1 MPAKLAVIRRKIL
14 CSHFAPQNKE
24 ENPLL
29 AESSHFAPQNKE
41 EQIEK
46 QESKYHFSCN
56 DGSRHDFYT
65 DF

>member
-1 MPAKLAVIRRKIL
+1 MPAKQVSG
-14 CSHFAPQNKE
+14 CYKE